1 MDVGLLVIHV
11 LVGTLLAAHGAQ
23 KLLGWFG
30 GFGLTG
36 TAGYMESLGLRPGR
50 VFAAAAGVSELV
62 GGLALALGLFTP
74 GAAVL
79 IAATMLVAAR
89 TDHRGKGAWIFN
101 GGSEYV
107 ATVAIVA
114 LGLAFNGAGQWSLDA
129 AIGWDVA
136 GLWWGIGAAV
146 AALIGAFGV
155 LGLVRREP
163 AVAPEPA
170 VVPEPAAA

>member
-11 LVGTLLAAHGAQ
+11 LVGTLLPAHGAQ
-23 KLLGWFG
+23 KLFGWFG
-30 GFGLTG
+30 GFGLEG

-50 VFAAAAGVSELV
+50 AFAAAAGVSELV
-62 GGLALALGLFTP
+62 SGLGLALGLLTP
-74 GAAVL
+74 FAAALV
-79 IAATMLVAAR
+79 AATMIVASR

-107 ATVAIVA
+107 ATVAVVA
-114 LGLAFNGAGQWSLDA
+114 LGLAFNGAVAWSIDA

-136 GLWWGIGAAV
+136 GVWWGIGAAV
-146 AALIGAFGV
+146 AAIIGAYSV

-163 AVAPEPA
+163 AVAPD
-170 VVPEPAAA
+170 PAAA